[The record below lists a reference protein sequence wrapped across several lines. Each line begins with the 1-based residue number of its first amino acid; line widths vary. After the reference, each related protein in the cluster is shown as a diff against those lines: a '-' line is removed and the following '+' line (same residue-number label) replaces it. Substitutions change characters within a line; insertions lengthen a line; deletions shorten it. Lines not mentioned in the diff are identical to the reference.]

1 MKVLVTGG
9 DGMLGSNLV
18 RMLLDA
24 NYTVSVFLHPNT
36 KSKTLEGLPLTTY
49 YGDILKPET
58 IDIAIK
64 NQDIVIHTA
73 ASTSVFPSRSELVRK
88 INIEG
93 TKNIIDKVLQH
104 DVKKLIYIGSASS
117 VNTTPSENS
126 KYIFPGA
133 KFKLDYID
141 SKYFALQEILK
152 AVKERNLTATA
163 ILPTFMIGAYD
174 SAPGSGK
181 MILNIANGKLKFY
194 TAGGRNFVHVKD
206 VAQAIINCFN
216 EDTNGKY
223 YIIGNA
229 NQSYKDF
236 FQVASKILQKPTPKI
251 KIPNWGVKTFA
262 IFGETVAKTTRKTP
276 LLSYRMACISC
287 ENQFI
292 GKDDLDT
299 LNVKRTPI
307 EVAVK
312 DCYDWFTENN
322 YL

>member
-18 RMLLDA
+18 RLLLNA
-24 NYTVSVFLHPNT
+24 NYKVSVFLHPST
-36 KSKTLEGLPLTTY
+36 KSKTLHSLDIITF
-49 YGDILKPET
+49 YGDILEPET
-58 IDIAIK
+58 IDAAII
-64 NQDIVIHTA
+64 NQDIVIHAA
-73 ASTSVFPSRSELVRK
+73 ASTSIFPSRSKLVRK
-88 INIEG
+88 INIDG
-93 TKNIIDKVLQH
+93 TQNIIDKVLQYK
-104 DVKKLIYIGSASS
+104 VKKLIYVGSASS
-117 VNTTPSENS
+117 VNTIPAENS

-141 SKYFALQEILK
+141 SKYFALQALLK
-152 AVKERNLTATA
+152 AIKEQDLAATA
-163 ILPTFMIGAYD
+163 ILPTFMLGAYD

-181 MILNIANGKLKFY
+181 MILNFANGKLKFY
-194 TAGGRNFVHVKD
+194 TTGGRNFVHVKD
-206 VAQAIINCFN
+206 VANAIINCFN

-223 YIIGNA
+223 YIIGNE
-229 NQSYKDF
+229 NQSYQEF
-236 FQVASKILQKPTPKI
+236 FKVASKILEKPSPKI

-262 IFGETVAKTTRKTP
+262 ILGETFAKTTRKTP

-292 GKDDLDT
+292 GKDDLEV

-312 DCYDWFTENN
+312 DCYDWFLENN